1 MFNHFTTYIQGSL
14 VVDLQSRMK
23 ERRRPK
29 KDRSIIQTTIKKETS
44 KKPTV
49 SQNPIA
55 VPAGED
61 IASFERHNKLLTMEY
76 SKSKTNVGNV
86 KELMKISFAM
96 RRNDILENGHN
107 FNIPQKY
114 PFLQHSEH
122 VRYIINSNF
131 LTSSYCI

>member
-1 MFNHFTTYIQGSL
+1 
-14 VVDLQSRMK
+14 MK
-23 ERRRPK
+23 ERRRTK
-29 KDRSIIQTTIKKETS
+29 KDRSTIPTTVKKEIT

-55 VPAGED
+55 VPASED
-61 IASFERHNKLLTMEY
+61 VTSFERHNRLLAIEHTK
-76 SKSKTNVGNV
+76 SKSNVGNV

-114 PFLQHSEH
+114 PFLQYSEH
-122 VRYIINSNF
+122 VRYLRNQQ
-131 LTSSYCI
+131 

>member
-1 MFNHFTTYIQGSL
+1 
-14 VVDLQSRMK
+14 MK

-29 KDRSIIQTTIKKETS
+29 KDRPTIQTTIKKETP

-49 SQNPIA
+49 SQNLIA

-61 IASFERHNKLLTMEY
+61 ITSFERHNRLLAMEY
-76 SKSKTNVGNV
+76 SKSKSNVGNV
-86 KELMKISFAM
+86 KELMKISFVM

-122 VRYIINSNF
+122 VRVNQQ
-131 LTSSYCI
+131 